1 MEVVVTTGAV
11 IHAKL
16 QSKCHHQ
23 QTNTQINL
31 QARCPYCRPA
41 ISVRAL
47 RESPLLQRRNFLSK
61 GKKRWG
67 LWSRCFW
74 GLMTVLWTLSVLF
87 EVSDS
92 WGKLNCITLSFQQC
106 AKCGWMFKWLGCWTC
121 YQQVVGLN
129 PGLPAV
135 ECNPGHVVNTHVP
148 LSPSSII
155 WYQPMGGDALRL
167 RR

>member
-1 MEVVVTTGAV
+1 MSPPTNQHPYYFTG
-11 IHAKL
+11 
-16 QSKCHHQ
+16 QM
-23 QTNTQINL
+23 
-31 QARCPYCRPA
+31 
-41 ISVRAL
+41 
-47 RESPLLQRRNFLSK
+47 PLLSPSHQCQSTEGKSITPKEKLSFFLSK

-87 EVSDS
+87 ELSDS